1 MKKKIKTIKP
11 PQKSNIG
18 TFENL
23 IGNWF
28 EKNKVPL
35 KRGNVDVSANAQG
48 RSVEELILEL
58 DEFVDMH
65 VFFVALYQSWRNRPT
80 RRQNEELKALLGR
93 ISAANNISRRLF
105 YAIDLQSTNTN
116 EQYALINQRL
126 VIDTFKSQGIRA
138 VEDLYEQNGWEYTTT
153 VNKCLKGL
161 ERKRIF
167 KKEFEGGEVKF
178 EKNDILFRPLP
189 ETSSFEEKQYNC
201 SRRIKYL
208 EEELKREVEELNKM
222 KK

>member
-1 MKKKIKTIKP
+1 MKKKTINP
-11 PQKSNIG
+11 PKKSNIG
-18 TFENL
+18 TFESL

-28 EKNKVPL
+28 DKNKVPL
-35 KRGNVDVSANAQG
+35 KRGNTNVSTNAQG
-48 RSVEELILEL
+48 RNIEELILEL
-58 DEFVDMH
+58 DELADMH

-105 YAIDLQSTNTN
+105 YAIDLQSTNAN
-116 EQYALINQRL
+116 EQYALVNQRL

-138 VEDLYEQNGWEYTTT
+138 VEALYEQNEWEYTTN
-153 VNKCLKGL
+153 VNKVLKGL
-161 ERKRIF
+161 ERKRVF

-189 ETSSFEEKQYNC
+189 ETSSPEEREYDCKE
-201 SRRIKYL
+201 RIKYL
-208 EEELKREVEELNKM
+208 EGLIKEETEELNKLR
-222 KK
+222 K

>member
-1 MKKKIKTIKP
+1 MKKKKTVKP
-11 PQKSNIG
+11 PQKSNLG

-35 KRGNVDVSANAQG
+35 KVGNVKVSSNAQG

-58 DEFVDMH
+58 DDLADMH

-105 YAIDLQSTNTN
+105 YAIDLQSTNAN
-116 EQYALINQRL
+116 KQYALINQRV
-126 VIDTFKSQGIRA
+126 VIDIFKSQGIKA
-138 VEDLYEQNGWEYTTT
+138 VEELYEENEWEYAPI
-153 VNKCLKGL
+153 VNKVLKGL
-161 ERKRIF
+161 ERKRVF
-167 KKEFEGGEVKF
+167 KKEIEGGEVKF
-178 EKNDILFRPLP
+178 DKNDILFRPLP
-189 ETSSFEEKQYNC
+189 ETSSLEEREYDC
-201 SRRIKYL
+201 SQRIKYL
-208 EEELKREVEELNKM
+208 EALLKEETEELNKIR
-222 KK
+222 K